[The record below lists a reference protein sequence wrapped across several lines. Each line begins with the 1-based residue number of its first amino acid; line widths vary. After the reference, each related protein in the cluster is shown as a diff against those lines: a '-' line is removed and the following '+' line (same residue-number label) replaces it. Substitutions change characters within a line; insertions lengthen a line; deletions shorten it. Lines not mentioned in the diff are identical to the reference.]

1 MLFGMFFKFDL
12 GIHVCSTPLSFSVM
26 RKREGKSETQ
36 LKNIVFQLDKGKF
49 PEYTEDEEPFSVNF
63 LWLSL

>member
-1 MLFGMFFKFDL
+1 
-12 GIHVCSTPLSFSVM
+12 M
-26 RKREGKSETQ
+26 RKSEGKSETQ

-63 LWLSL
+63 LWVSLKKPKS

>member
-1 MLFGMFFKFDL
+1 MFNTTKFI
-12 GIHVCSTPLSFSVM
+12 GNE
-26 RKREGKSETQ
+26 KKEGKSETQ

-63 LWLSL
+63 LWVSL